1 MAGPILH
8 LSSVI
13 KRPLVD
19 AAGGRVGR
27 IDDLIVRVGEQPHPP
42 LVGAVAH
49 IAGRDLFLPID
60 KISGLGDSRVRFKG
74 GGVDLRH
81 FERRAGELLLAKD
94 LLARHLINVIG
105 GRLIS
110 ANEIELANVNAV
122 WEVVGVDPSSRPVVR
137 RMLPGRVGRN
147 ISPGALVDWASIEP
161 FVAHVPTARL
171 HIPYRKL
178 SRLHPAQIA
187 DLVEAASHEEGAEI
201 IEVVKANRELEADV
215 FEELD
220 VEHQAEFVRS
230 RTDAEAARLLAH
242 MATDDAAD
250 LIMEL
255 DQERRMSVLD
265 LLPDPYQRKVRSLLR
280 YNPETAGGLMS
291 PDFLALSERSHVAEA
306 LSAIRHSAAP
316 LETLQVVFTLDES
329 GSAAGSASA
338 VSLIRAHP
346 DDLLSSTAKAISAHV
361 HADWDLHGVLR
372 KMSDFNLTV
381 APVLDDEH
389 RAILGVVT
397 VDDILELLLPSG
409 WRRDA
414 GMTAAEE

>member
-1 MAGPILH
+1 
-8 LSSVI
+8 
-13 KRPLVD
+13 
-19 AAGGRVGR
+19 
-27 IDDLIVRVGEQPHPP
+27 
-42 LVGAVAH
+42 
-49 IAGRDLFLPID
+49 
-60 KISGLGDSRVRFKG
+60 
-74 GGVDLRH
+74 
-81 FERRAGELLLAKD
+81 
-94 LLARHLINVIG
+94 
-105 GRLIS
+105 
-110 ANEIELANVNAV
+110 
-122 WEVVGVDPSSRPVVR
+122 
-137 RMLPGRVGRN
+137 
-147 ISPGALVDWASIEP
+147 
-161 FVAHVPTARL
+161 
-171 HIPYRKL
+171 
-178 SRLHPAQIA
+178 
-187 DLVEAASHEEGAEI
+187 
-201 IEVVKANRELEADV
+201 
-215 FEELD
+215 
-220 VEHQAEFVRS
+220 
-230 RTDAEAARLLAH
+230 
-242 MATDDAAD
+242 
-250 LIMEL
+250 
-255 DQERRMSVLD
+255 
-265 LLPDPYQRKVRSLLR
+265 
-280 YNPETAGGLMS
+280 MS